1 MRCTECSPPQC
12 PRRTRTHTP
21 NTQIHT
27 HPHTQSTQW
36 DRITPDVHIPG
47 LEGGAFNGLD
57 ALAKIAKAAWAN
69 DQLRSFIM
77 AQLPVILGMVVKLAA
92 ASG

>member
-1 MRCTECSPPQC
+1 M
-12 PRRTRTHTP
+12 
-21 NTQIHT
+21 
-27 HPHTQSTQW
+27 
-36 DRITPDVHIPG
+36 HIPG